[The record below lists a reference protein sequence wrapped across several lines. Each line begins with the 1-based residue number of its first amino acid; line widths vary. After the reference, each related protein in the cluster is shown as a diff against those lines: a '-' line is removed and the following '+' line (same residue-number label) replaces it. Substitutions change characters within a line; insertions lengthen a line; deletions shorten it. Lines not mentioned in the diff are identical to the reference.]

1 MAQYQDT
8 IEMVQ
13 RITVLE
19 QKVGTLTIQVDDLKE
34 HNKEILS
41 KLDEL
46 LDLRS
51 KGMGVVWLLSGLFGT
66 GVMGAIYAY
75 FGR

>member
-1 MAQYQDT
+1 MQNDLMM
-8 IEMVQ
+8 IQ

-19 QKVGTLTIQVDDLKE
+19 QEVKQVKE
-34 HNKEILS
+34 ELIKSEATNMRMES

-46 LDLRS
+46 LELRS
-51 KGMGVVWLLSGLFGT
+51 KGMGVFWILSGLFGT
-66 GVMGAIYAY
+66 GLIGIFYTY

>member
-1 MAQYQDT
+1 MQNDLMM
-8 IEMVQ
+8 IQ

-19 QKVGTLTIQVDDLKE
+19 QEVKTLNNEVNELKE
-34 HNKEILS
+34 DNKKIIG

-46 LDLRS
+46 LELRS

-66 GVMGAIYAY
+66 GLIGIFYTY

>member
-1 MAQYQDT
+1 MQNELMM
-8 IEMVQ
+8 IQ

-19 QKVGTLTIQVDDLKE
+19 QEVKTLNVEVNELKE
-34 HNKEILS
+34 DNKKILG

-46 LDLRS
+46 LELRS
-51 KGMGVVWLLSGLFGT
+51 KGMGVFWILSGLFGT
-66 GVMGAIYAY
+66 GIVGLFYTY

>member
-1 MAQYQDT
+1 MQNELMM
-8 IEMVQ
+8 IQ

-19 QKVGTLTIQVDDLKE
+19 QDVKSLTKEVTELKE
-34 HNKEILS
+34 DNKHILS

-46 LDLRS
+46 LELRS

-66 GVMGAIYAY
+66 GLIGVFYTY
-75 FGR
+75 FGK